1 MSTTLAESIGL
12 TLSEARAIAQVA
24 CDAAEAGD
32 LEGSRSVLESLVAI
46 NPLDC
51 AVQAAL
57 GTVYQKLEML
67 PEAEAAYSAAVD
79 RGDHSIARIN
89 RAELRLKRGDVRGE
103 ADLEALIKADPKLSE
118 APAARAKKL
127 LDVRLAMKKSVRPAP
142 GAPGSSTSP
151 VGAKAAVNG
160 VRR

>member
-1 MSTTLAESIGL
+1 MRTTLAESIGL
-12 TLSEARAIAQVA
+12 TFEEARAIAQVA

-32 LEGSRSVLESLVAI
+32 LEGSRGVLESLVAI

-79 RGDHSIARIN
+79 RGDHAIARIN
-89 RAELRLKRGDVRGE
+89 RAELRLKRGDARGE
-103 ADLEALIKADPKLSE
+103 ADLEALIKADPKLAE

-127 LDVRLAMKKSVRPAP
+127 LDVRQALKKGARPAT
-142 GAPGSSTSP
+142 GAPGSSTGP
-151 VGAKAAVNG
+151 GAAKAKADG